1 MAKSSIEPKP
11 KSSLSTS
18 SGGWRSLFK
27 KTIFLVLAISLAIHL
42 LFLLSF
48 GSVALFKGSIPKLP
62 FVSERIPEEAV
73 QQEVAGPDVE
83 ESAEPPEPAA
93 ELPPVEEVS
102 MAENSSIEEAI
113 LLPTPAATP
122 ISLAATPTPVV
133 AKASGG
139 GGGPSQ
145 AVPSTPSSGKGL
157 GKAPVFFGI
166 EMEKSQAKVLVV
178 LDTSNSMFERKRDG
192 KKYVFDYG
200 VIKQETAQLLESLA
214 EDCEFN
220 VVVYEGGSL
229 ALDSKL
235 QPATPAAKARAAAW
249 IRGLDE
255 NPDVT
260 IRRRPGLPAQK
271 LFEGGGTRLDTALKQ
286 VFSFQPSVVFILTDG
301 EINRIEE
308 GKKGAED
315 ISTREM
321 ISLIDDLQRRQPEPA
336 TLHVIQYLTKTAKA
350 DETNTLKA
358 IAQRGKGK
366 FRTVDAK
373 TLRVEKDDSKSK

>member
-1 MAKSSIEPKP
+1 M
-11 KSSLSTS
+11 
-18 SGGWRSLFK
+18 
-27 KTIFLVLAISLAIHL
+27 FLVLAVSLAIHL

-62 FVSERIPEEAV
+62 FVSERIPEEV
-73 QQEVAGPDVE
+73 IQQEAVGPDAE
-83 ESAEPPEPAA
+83 ESSEPPEPTA
-93 ELPPVEEVS
+93 ELSPVEDVS
-102 MAENSSIEEAI
+102 MAEASSIEEAI
-113 LLPTPAATP
+113 LLPTPAPAS
-122 ISLAATPTPVV
+122 IGMVAVPTPVV
-133 AKASGG
+133 AKTGG
-139 GGGPSQ
+139 GGGGASQ
-145 AVPSTPSSGKGL
+145 AVPATPSSGKGL

-192 KKYVFDYG
+192 KIYVFDYG

-229 ALDSKL
+229 AFDSKL
-235 QPATPAAKARAAAW
+235 QPATAAIKARAVAW

-260 IRRRPGLPAQK
+260 IRRRPGSPAQK
-271 LFEGGGTRLDTALKQ
+271 LYEGGGTRLDTALKQ

-321 ISLIDDLQRRQPEPA
+321 ISLIDELQRGQPDPA

-373 TLRVEKDDSKSK
+373 TLRVEKEDPKSK